1 MQAFMA
7 IIDPV
12 EFNRSMK
19 KNLLLLF
26 ALLLTIS
33 VAKAQIVSIQ
43 PSNANGDQEIKL
55 IFDATQGDAGLV
67 GASKVYVHSGVV
79 TDSPT
84 GIVWTFVKGNWGADD
99 GIGLMTKV
107 SGESDKWEITLSAT
121 AREYYGVPSGT
132 NMFRLSMV
140 FRNADGSSKGA
151 GTAGTFSGGEVT
163 SNGDIYVDLNVA
175 NFVTITAPTDEDIF
189 VVSGESVS
197 FSAQASSEVTA
208 MALAI
213 DEGNG
218 FSEKASVTSGATIE
232 YDFTPAN
239 SFRGSLK
246 VTATVNGESLEVTQ
260 PLNIN
265 LTSATQEMALPAGLQ
280 KGINYGADLTK
291 VSLVLEAPTKGFVYV
306 VGDFNN
312 WEISSEYLMN
322 VTPDGELFWLE
333 VSGLTP
339 NQEYVFQYWVDGN
352 IRIGDPY
359 ADKVADPYNDSFIPA
374 SVHNA
379 IPNYDKTDFAI
390 ATTLQTGQTPF
401 AWDSTEDNWQRPS
414 KEDLVIYELLVR
426 DFIGTH
432 SYKDLV
438 DTLDYIANLGVNAI
452 ELMPI
457 MEFEGN
463 ESWGYNP
470 MYFFAPDKYYG
481 TKDDLKTFI
490 QACHQKGIAVI
501 LDMVLNHAFGLN
513 PMVRMYWDEE
523 AGKPA
528 ADSPWFNQ
536 DATHPFNVGYDF
548 NHESTYTQAF
558 VDSVNA
564 YWVNEYHF
572 DGYRFDLSKGFTQ
585 QNNSGDVGAWSAF
598 DQSRIDI
605 LNRMSDKLW
614 ETDQDAYVILEH
626 FGDGAEETALAAEG
640 MILWRNVGFPYWKS
654 LGGST
659 GETFQGATATT
670 HVSYME
676 SHDEQ
681 RQLWEVFQEGAAAA
695 GYNTRD
701 TTIALER
708 LKMNAAFLYTLPGPK
723 MLWQFGEL
731 GYDIDI
737 NFNGRV
743 GNKPLVWG
751 SGSLGYYEDPLRSY
765 TYDAFAAVLALRK
778 LINAE
783 SNVNYAYDFGGAER
797 SISIDS
803 DDLDVMIVGNY
814 GLTGTTTD
822 ITYTQ
827 TGEWFDYFSGAA
839 VAVSELTTS
848 LSLAPGEFKIF
859 TSNDVSDGF
868 PGAVEAFISPVTV
881 SPEVFGPDDEVTI
894 TFDASKANSDGT
906 NGLVGA
912 SKVYMHAGVVFEDV
926 NSQTLQNIVGT
937 LTDDAL
943 GLMTKVEGEDDL
955 WEITLTPIT
964 YFSITNGEAV
974 RLGMYFRDADNSNVG
989 KGFRGSTVFLDME
1002 LEGQLI
1008 SVSPAEFDQ
1017 DDEITLTFDAR
1028 FGNRGIVDESKVY
1041 MHSGIALSES
1051 STTFDGFIKGNWGED
1066 DGLGQMTQSSENTNK
1081 WQLTFTPTAYYGMSD
1096 TDVAYRLAFVFRNA
1110 DGSKKGIGN
1119 PGDFEGGTV
1128 IANGDIFFDFPII
1141 KEVTSIEDELPGFNY
1156 YPNPSQGVINF
1167 SGEMPGIPRAI
1178 KMFDLNGNEVFRQKL
1193 SEGRMEPV
1201 DITGLKSGLYLLRIL
1216 TDQKRYTLR
1225 ILVR

>member
-1 MQAFMA
+1 MRYSLSF
-7 IIDPV
+7 I
-12 EFNRSMK
+12 
-19 KNLLLLF
+19 LLLVTLS
-26 ALLLTIS
+26 LS
-33 VAKAQIVSIQ
+33 MGQIVTLE
-43 PSNANGDQEIKL
+43 PSNANGEQEIKL

-67 GASKVYVHSGVV
+67 GASKVYVHTGVV

-84 GIVWTFVKGNWGADD
+84 GTAWTFVKGNWGADD

-107 SGESDKWEITLSAT
+107 SGESDKWEITLSPT

-151 GTAGTFSGGEVT
+151 GTPGSINGGEVT
-163 SNGDIYVDLNVA
+163 SNGDIYMDLNVA
-175 NFVTITAPTDEDIF
+175 NFITITAPTGDDIF
-189 VVSGESVS
+189 VVDGQSVTL
-197 FSAQASSEVTA
+197 SAEASSEVTA
-208 MALAI
+208 MAI
-213 DEGNG
+213 SVDEGNG
-218 FSEKASVTSGATIE
+218 FDEKASVSSGTNISFDFSPTS
-232 YDFTPAN
+232 

-246 VTATVNGESLEVTQ
+246 VTATVNGENLEVTQ
-260 PLNIN
+260 SLNIN
-265 LTSATQEMALPAGLQ
+265 LTSETQVLALPAGLK
-280 KGINYGADLTK
+280 KGINYGDDLTK
-291 VSLVLEAPTKGFVYV
+291 VSLVLEAPEKDFVYV
-306 VGDFNN
+306 VGDFND
-312 WEISSEYLMN
+312 WEIRSEYLMN
-322 VTPDGELFWLE
+322 VTPDGELFWIEL
-333 VSGLTP
+333 SGLTA

-359 ADKVADPYNDSFIPA
+359 ADKVADPWNDSFIPA
-374 SVHNA
+374 SVHDD
-379 IPNYDKTDFAI
+379 IPDYDKTDYAI
-390 ATTLQTGQTPF
+390 ATTLETGQTPF
-401 AWDSTEDNWQRPS
+401 QWDVSEDSWQRPA

-432 SYKDLV
+432 SYKDLI
-438 DTLDYIANLGVNAI
+438 DTLDYIADLGVNAI

-481 TKDDLKTFI
+481 TKNDLKAFI

-513 PMVRMYWDEE
+513 PMVRMYWDE
-523 AGKPA
+523 ANGKPA
-528 ADSPWFNQ
+528 ANSPWFNT
-536 DATHPFNVGYDF
+536 DATHPFNVGFDF
-548 NHESTYTQAF
+548 NHESTYTQVFA
-558 VDSVNA
+558 DSVNA
-564 YWVNEYHF
+564 YWINEYHF

-585 QNNSGDVGAWSAF
+585 TNNPSDVGAWSAF
-598 DQSRIDI
+598 DQSRID
-605 LNRMSDKLW
+605 LLTRMSTKLW

-626 FGDGAEETALAAEG
+626 FADASEENALAAAG
-640 MILWRNVGFPYWKS
+640 MLLWRNVGFPYWKA

-659 GETFQGATATT
+659 GETFQGATANT

-681 RQLWEVFQEGAAAA
+681 RQLWEVFQEGEAEE

-708 LKMNAAFLYTLPGPK
+708 LKMNAAFIYTLPGPK

-751 SGSLGYYEDPLRSY
+751 TGNLGYYEDPLRGY
-765 TYDAFAAVLALRK
+765 TYDAFAAIIALRN
-778 LINAE
+778 LVNE
-783 SNVNYAYDFGGAER
+783 EDNVNYTYDFAGDER

-803 DDLDVMIVGNY
+803 DDLDVLIVGNY
-814 GLTGTTTD
+814 GLSGTSMD

-827 TGEWFDYFSGAA
+827 TGDWYDYFSGETVA
-839 VAVSELTTS
+839 VADVNTS
-848 LSLAPGEFKIF
+848 LSLAPGEFKIY
-859 TSNDVSDGF
+859 TSNDISNGF
-868 PGAVEAFISPVTV
+868 PGVVEAFVNPVTV
-881 SPEVFGPDDEVTI
+881 SPAVFGPDDEVTI
-894 TFDASKANSDGT
+894 TFDATKASPDGT
-906 NGLVGA
+906 NGLVSA
-912 SKVYMHAGVVFEDV
+912 SKVYMHAGVVFDDV
-926 NSQTLQNIVGT
+926 TSQTLQNVVGT
-937 LTDDAL
+937 LTDDGL
-943 GLMTKVEGEDDL
+943 GLMTKVDGEDDK
-955 WEITLTPIT
+955 WEITITPT
-964 YFSITNGEAV
+964 NYFSITSGEAV

-1002 LEGQLI
+1002 LEGELI

-1028 FGNRGIVDESKVY
+1028 FGNRGLVGESKVY
-1041 MHSGIALSES
+1041 MHSGVSFTEGG
-1051 STTFDGFIKGNWGED
+1051 TTFEDGFVIGNWGED
-1066 DGLGQMTQSSENTNK
+1066 DGVGLMTRSSENANK
-1081 WQLTFTPTAYYGMSD
+1081 WQLTFTPTQYYGMSD
-1096 TDVAYRLAFVFRNA
+1096 TDVAYRLAMVFRNA
-1110 DGSKKGIGN
+1110 DGSKKGAGI

-1156 YPNPSQGVINF
+1156 YPNPTQGIINF
-1167 SGEMPGIPRAI
+1167 SGEIPGIPRAVKI
-1178 KMFDLNGNEVFRQKL
+1178 FNMNGNEVFSQKL
-1193 SEGRMEPV
+1193 SRGRMEPV

-1216 TDQKRYTLR
+1216 TDQKRYTLKVLLR
-1225 ILVR
+1225 

>member
-1 MQAFMA
+1 MRYSLS
-7 IIDPV
+7 II
-12 EFNRSMK
+12 
-19 KNLLLLF
+19 LLLI
-26 ALLLTIS
+26 TTS
-33 VAKAQIVSIQ
+33 VSMGQIVTLE
-43 PSNANGDQEIKL
+43 PSNANGEQEIKL

-67 GASKVYVHSGVV
+67 GASKVYVHTGVV
-79 TDSPT
+79 TDSPNGT
-84 GIVWTFVKGNWGADD
+84 AWTFVKGNWGADD

-107 SGESDKWEITLSAT
+107 SGESDKWEITLSPT

-151 GTAGTFSGGEVT
+151 GTPGSITGGEVA
-163 SNGDIYVDLNVA
+163 SNGDIYMDLNVA
-175 NFVTITAPTDEDIF
+175 NFVTITAPTEEDIF
-189 VVSGESVS
+189 VVDGQSVTL
-197 FSAQASSEVTA
+197 SAEASSEVSA
-208 MALAI
+208 MAI
-213 DEGNG
+213 SVDEGNG
-218 FSEKASVTSGATIE
+218 FDEKASITSGTNISF
-232 YDFTPAN
+232 DFSPTS

-246 VTATVNGESLEVTQ
+246 VTATVNGENLEVTQ
-260 PLNIN
+260 SLNVN
-265 LTSATQEMALPAGLQ
+265 LTSETQVLALPAGLK
-280 KGINYGADLTK
+280 KGINYGDDLTK
-291 VSLVLEAPTKGFVYV
+291 VSLVLEAPEKDFVYV

-312 WEISSEYLMN
+312 WEIRSEYLMN
-322 VTPDGELFWLE
+322 VTPDGELFWIEL
-333 VSGLTP
+333 SGLTP

-359 ADKVADPYNDSFIPA
+359 ADEVADPWNDSFIPA
-374 SVHNA
+374 SVHDD
-379 IPNYDKTDFAI
+379 IPDYNKTDYAI
-390 ATTLQTGQTPF
+390 ATTLETGQAAF
-401 AWDSTEDNWQRPS
+401 QWDASEDSWQRPA

-432 SYKDLV
+432 SYKDLI
-438 DTLDYIANLGVNAI
+438 DTLDYIADLGVNAI

-490 QACHQKGIAVI
+490 QVCHQKGIAVI

-513 PMVRMYWDEE
+513 PMVRMYWDE
-523 AGKPA
+523 ANSKPA
-528 ADSPWFNQ
+528 ANSPWFNP
-536 DATHPFNVGYDF
+536 DATHPFNVGFDF

-558 VDSVNA
+558 ADSVNA

-585 QNNSGDVGAWSAF
+585 TNNPSDVGAWSAF
-598 DQSRIDI
+598 DQTRID
-605 LNRMSDKLW
+605 LLTRMSTKLW
-614 ETDQDAYVILEH
+614 ETDQEAYVILEH
-626 FGDGAEETALAAEG
+626 FADASEENALAAAG
-640 MILWRNVGFPYWKS
+640 MLLWRNVGFPYRKA

-659 GETFQGATATT
+659 GETFQGATANT

-681 RQLWEVFQEGAAAA
+681 RQLWEVFQEGEAEE

-708 LKMNAAFLYTLPGPK
+708 LKMNAAFIYTLPGPK

-751 SGSLGYYEDPLRSY
+751 EGSLGYYEDPLRSY
-765 TYDAFAAVLALRK
+765 TYDAFAAIIALRN
-778 LINAE
+778 LINEEA
-783 SNVNYAYDFGGAER
+783 NVNYTYDFAGDER

-803 DDLDVMIVGNY
+803 DDLDVLIVGNF
-814 GLTGTTTD
+814 GLSETTMD
-822 ITYTQ
+822 VAYTQ
-827 TGEWFDYFSGAA
+827 TGDWYDYFSGETVA
-839 VAVSELTTS
+839 VADVSAS
-848 LSLAPGEFKIF
+848 VDLAPGEFKIY

-868 PGAVEAFISPVTV
+868 PGAVEAFVNPVTV
-881 SPEVFGPDDEVTI
+881 SPAVFGPDDEVTI
-894 TFDASKANSDGT
+894 TFDASKASPDGT

-912 SKVYMHAGVVFEDV
+912 SKVYMHAGVVFDDV
-926 NSQTLQNIVGT
+926 TSQTLQNVVGT
-937 LTDDAL
+937 LTDDGL
-943 GLMTKVEGEDDL
+943 GLMTKVDGEDDK
-955 WEITLTPIT
+955 WEITITPT
-964 YFSITNGEAV
+964 NYFSITSGEAV

-989 KGFRGSTVFLDME
+989 KGFRGSNVFLDME
-1002 LEGQLI
+1002 LNGALI

-1017 DDEITLTFDAR
+1017 DDQITLTFDAR
-1028 FGNRGIVDESKVY
+1028 FGNRGLVGESKVY
-1041 MHSGIALSES
+1041 MHSGISFTEGGTAFE
-1051 STTFDGFIKGNWGED
+1051 DGFVIGNWGED
-1066 DGLGQMTQSSENTNK
+1066 DGVGLMTKSSENANK
-1081 WQLTFTPTAYYGMSD
+1081 WQLTFTPTQYYGMSD
-1096 TDVAYRLAFVFRNA
+1096 TDIAYRLAMVFRNA
-1110 DGSKKGIGN
+1110 DGSKKGTGT

-1156 YPNPSQGVINF
+1156 YPNPTQGIINF
-1167 SGEMPGIPRAI
+1167 SGEIPGIPRAVKI
-1178 KMFDLNGNEVFRQKL
+1178 FNMNGNEVFSQKL
-1193 SEGRMEPV
+1193 SQGRMEPV

-1216 TDQKRYTLR
+1216 TDQKRYTLKV
-1225 ILVR
+1225 LVR

>member
-1 MQAFMA
+1 
-7 IIDPV
+7 
-12 EFNRSMK
+12 MK
-19 KNLLLLF
+19 KYLYPLVLLF
-26 ALLLTIS
+26 VVTS
-33 VAKAQIVSIQ
+33 FSFGQIVTLE
-43 PSNANGDQEIKL
+43 PSTANGDQEIKL

-67 GASKVYVHSGVV
+67 GASKVYVHTGVV
-79 TDSPT
+79 TDSPSGT
-84 GIVWTFVKGNWGADD
+84 AWTFVKGNWGADD
-99 GIGLMTKV
+99 GVGLMTKV

-151 GTAGTFSGGEVT
+151 GTPGAINGGDVA
-163 SNGDIYVDLNVA
+163 SNGDIYMNLNVA
-175 NFVTITAPTDEDIF
+175 NFVTITGPTNEDVF
-189 VVSGESVS
+189 VVDGESITL
-197 FSAQASSEVTA
+197 SAEASSDVTA
-208 MALAI
+208 MAI
-213 DEGNG
+213 SVDEGNG
-218 FSEKASVTSGATIE
+218 FDEKTSVTSGNTISF
-232 YDFTPAN
+232 DFTPAS
-239 SFRGSLK
+239 SFRGTVK

-260 PLNIN
+260 ALNIT
-265 LTSATQEMALPAGLQ
+265 LTPATQELALPAGLQ
-280 KGINYGADLTK
+280 KGINYSDDLTK
-291 VSLVLEAPTKGFVYV
+291 VSLVLEAPGKDFVYV
-306 VGDFNN
+306 VGEFNN
-312 WEISSEYLMN
+312 WEVGSDYLMN
-322 VTPDGELFWLE
+322 VTPDGELFWIELT
-333 VSGLTP
+333 GLTA
-339 NQEYVFQYWVDGN
+339 NQEYVFQYLVDGI
-352 IRIGDPY
+352 IRVGDPY
-359 ADKVADPYNDSFIPA
+359 ADKVADPWNDSFIPA

-379 IPNYDKTDFAI
+379 VPTFNNTDFGV
-390 ATTLQTGQTPF
+390 ATTFQTGQTPF
-401 AWDSTEDNWQRPS
+401 AWDASEDTWERPE

-432 SYKDLV
+432 SYQDLV
-438 DTLDYIANLGVNAI
+438 DTLDYIADLGVNAI

-481 TKDDLKTFI
+481 TKDNLKTFI

-513 PMVRMYWDEE
+513 PMVRMYWDQS

-528 ADSPWFNQ
+528 ANSPWFNQ
-536 DATHPFNVGYDF
+536 DATHPFNVGFDF

-585 QNNSGDVGAWSAF
+585 TNNPDDVGAWSAF
-598 DQSRIDI
+598 DQSRID
-605 LNRMSDKLW
+605 LLTRMSSELW
-614 ETDQDAYVILEH
+614 SVDQDAYVILEH
-626 FGDGAEETALAAEG
+626 FADGAEETALSAAG
-640 MILWRNVGFPYWKS
+640 MLLWRNVGFPYWS
-654 LGGST
+654 ALGGST
-659 GETFQGATATT
+659 GDTFQGATVNT

-681 RQLWEVFQEGAAAA
+681 RQLWEVFQEGGVAD

-751 SGSLGYYEDPLRSY
+751 AGSLGYYEDPLRSY
-765 TYDAFAAVLALRK
+765 TYDAFSAILALRK
-778 LINAE
+778 LIDAE
-783 SNVNYAYDFGGAER
+783 SNASYTYDFGGDER
-797 SISIDS
+797 SISIDT
-803 DDLDVMIVGNY
+803 DDLDVLIVGNY
-814 GLTGTTTD
+814 GLSETTAN

-827 TGEWFDYFSGAA
+827 TGDWYDYFSGTT
-839 VAVSELTTS
+839 VSVSDVTTS

-868 PGAVEAFISPVTV
+868 PGVVEAFISPVTV
-881 SPEVFGPDDEVTI
+881 NPEVFGPDDQITI
-894 TFDASKANSDGT
+894 TFDATKASADGT
-906 NGLVGA
+906 SGLVGA

-926 NSQTLQNIVGT
+926 SSQTLQNVVGT
-937 LTDDAL
+937 LTDDGL
-943 GLMTKVEGEDDL
+943 GLMTKVDGEDDK
-955 WEITLTPIT
+955 WEITLTPT
-964 YFSITNGEAV
+964 AYFSITSGEAV
-974 RLGMYFRDADNSNVG
+974 RLGMYFRDADNSNLG

-1002 LEGQLI
+1002 LDGQLI
-1008 SVSPAEFDQ
+1008 AVSPAEFDQ

-1028 FGNRGIVDESKVY
+1028 FGNRGLVNESKVY

-1051 STTFDGFIKGNWGED
+1051 STEFDGFIKGNWGED
-1066 DGLGQMTQSSENTNK
+1066 DGIGLMTKSSENENK
-1081 WQLTFTPTAYYGMSD
+1081 WQLTFTPTTYYGMSD
-1096 TDVAYRLAFVFRNA
+1096 TDIAYRLAFVFRSA
-1110 DGSKKGIGN
+1110 DGSKKGVGN

-1156 YPNPSQGVINF
+1156 YPNPTQGIINF
-1167 SGEMPGIPRAI
+1167 SGEIPGVPKAI
-1178 KMFDLNGNEVFRQKL
+1178 KMYDMNGNEVFDQKL
-1193 SEGRMEPV
+1193 SQGRMEPV
-1201 DITGLKSGLYLLRIL
+1201 DITGLKSGLYLLRII
-1216 TDQKRYTLR
+1216 TDQRRYTLKV
-1225 ILVR
+1225 LVR